1 MGITPKTDLLL
12 GVSLAADPLK
22 YQEAVTRLR
31 DISPDASFA
40 SLLADRGGS
49 GSDASAGKS
58 DASGPEDALS
68 SGPVVK
74 QPTMPRVTEPKSQ
87 IADVYNKLEAFI
99 MQTFIQS
106 MLPKD
111 ASSVYG
117 KGTAGDVWKSMLAE
131 KMGNEVAKSGQIGIA
146 KRLAQA
152 SITTGSIARF
162 PPAANLVPMS
172 ATLPSLSG
180 KSVPSTAGFSRAL
193 TALQETAQVEKPA
206 VKTLQAWTTTVKVE
220 RSS

>member
-1 MGITPKTDLLL
+1 MGITPKTDIVL

-31 DISPDASFA
+31 DISPDGSFA
-40 SLLADRGGS
+40 SMLADRGPS
-49 GSDASAGKS
+49 GSPVPSS
-58 DASGPEDALS
+58 NSSGPEDALS
-68 SGPVVK
+68 SGPPVAAAPK
-74 QPTMPRVTEPKSQ
+74 ARVTEPKSQ
-87 IADVYNKLEAFI
+87 IADVYNKLEAFV

-131 KMGNEVAKSGQIGIA
+131 KMGNEVAKSGQVGIA

-152 SITTGSIARF
+152 SLVTGSIARDV
-162 PPAANLVPMS
+162 PAAPLVS
-172 ATLPSLSG
+172 YNATLPSLSG
-180 KSVPSTAGFSRAL
+180 KPHTAGFSKAL
-193 TALQETAQVEKPA
+193 TALQETAQAEKPTGKA
-206 VKTLQAWTTTVKVE
+206 LHAWTTTVTVE
-220 RSS
+220 RS